1 MKNKHTTI
9 AIVIAPFLALGG
21 YILADIYSTD
31 EIENADKKLLVTGDC
46 RPVENQC
53 EILGIGMEMHLK
65 FNTTPADQRLLPV
78 ELNSKTSLDDVAM
91 SLIIAGKEVAPMKM
105 KNTGDKKLW
114 ITEIMPIGTITKEN
128 LKVRLAVSYK
138 ASLHLAEFPI
148 TY

>member
-1 MKNKHTTI
+1 MKNRHTTI

-31 EIENADKKLLVTGDC
+31 EIESADKKLVVTDEC
-46 RPVENQC
+46 RPVDNQC
-53 EILGIGMEMHLK
+53 EILGIGMEMHLN
-65 FNTTPADQRLLPV
+65 FNAAPVDQRLLSI

-91 SLIIAGKEVAPMKM
+91 SLIIAGIEVAPMKM
-105 KNTGDKKLW
+105 KNTGDKKRW
-114 ITEIMPIGTITKEN
+114 ILDIMPIGMITKNN
-128 LKVRLAVSYK
+128 LKIRLAVSYK